1 MRKLRTQ
8 AHTFC
13 LKTGSLHAAKVS
25 AGTPGLGNDDSF
37 ANESLDVTGLGTTH
51 LPSAL
56 NQHIYMILHDPR
68 PPSPPFTPSE
78 QPNLIRHQQN
88 QWFFFC
94 SKIVRNAVE
103 RERDIL
109 PADDMGVVGHTQ
121 KTQTPMSSAK

>member
-1 MRKLRTQ
+1 MRKLRPQ

-56 NQHIYMILHDPR
+56 NQHIYMTPDPR
-68 PPSPPFTPSE
+68 PHPSPH
-78 QPNLIRHQQN
+78 R
-88 QWFFFC
+88 
-94 SKIVRNAVE
+94 
-103 RERDIL
+103 
-109 PADDMGVVGHTQ
+109 
-121 KTQTPMSSAK
+121 SSPT